1 MEGTMAVRTTSKT
14 VDPYA
19 IIKARDIIKCLARS
33 VPYQIALTLL
43 EDEVY
48 CNIIKIKSFVRDKQV
63 FVKRRQRLVGP
74 EGATLK
80 ALEILTECYMLV
92 QGNTVTLIGHYT
104 KLKVARRVVEEVMK
118 NVHPVY
124 HIKEL
129 MIKKEL
135 SKDEKLKNENWA
147 RFLPEF
153 KKIKDNRKKK
163 KKVIYKKKKE
173 GHAPRIQPRKEDLAM
188 ESGEYFMKN
197 KGGFASQKAQAML
210 KRKNKREEK
219 IKQRVAKYQ
228 EPDKEI
234 QSKKKEFGLSGKNFS
249 L

>member
-1 MEGTMAVRTTSKT
+1 MRVKTTSKT
-14 VDPYA
+14 FDPYA

-33 VPYQIALTLL
+33 VPYQMALTLL

-48 CNIIKIKSFVRDKQV
+48 CDIIKIKSLVRDKQV
-63 FVKRRQRLVGP
+63 FIKRRQRLVGP

-92 QGNTVTLIGHYT
+92 QGNTVTLIGHFS
-104 KLKVARRVVEEVMK
+104 KMKVARRVVEQVMG

-135 SKDEKLKNENWA
+135 AKDDKLKNENWA

-153 KKIKDNRKKK
+153 KKIKDNRRRKKR
-163 KKVIYKKKKE
+163 VIRKKKKE
-173 GHAPRIQPRKEDLAM
+173 SHAPQMQPRKEDLAM
-188 ESGEYFMKN
+188 ESGEYFMAG
-197 KGGFASQKAQAML
+197 KGNMRREKAKAIL
-210 KRKNKREEK
+210 KRKEKRDQK
-219 IKQRVAKYQ
+219 IKQRQAKYQ
-228 EPDKEI
+228 IPEQEI
-234 QSKKKEFGLSGKNFS
+234 QEKKKKFGLQGKQFS

>member
-1 MEGTMAVRTTSKT
+1 MEGTMAVRTTPKT
-14 VDPYA
+14 FDPYA

-48 CNIIKIKSFVRDKQV
+48 CNIVKIKSFVRDKQV

-74 EGATLK
+74 DGATLK

-92 QGNTVTLIGHYT
+92 QGNTVTLIGHYS
-104 KLKVARRVVEEVMK
+104 KLKVAQRVVEQVMK

-135 SKDEKLKNENWA
+135 AKDEKLKNENWA

-163 KKVIYKKKKE
+163 KRIIRKKKKE
-173 GHAPRIQPRKEDLAM
+173 SHAPQIQPRKEDLAM
-188 ESGEYFMKN
+188 ESGEYFLGKN
-197 KGGFASQKAQAML
+197 RGLKAQAIE
-210 KRKNKREEK
+210 KRKHKREQKLKERK
-219 IKQRVAKYQ
+219 AQYEEPGDIKKAKAN
-228 EPDKEI
+228 
-234 QSKKKEFGLSGKNFS
+234 FGLEGKQFS

>member
-1 MEGTMAVRTTSKT
+1 MAVKTTSKT
-14 VDPYA
+14 FDPYA

-33 VPYQIALTLL
+33 VPYQMALTLL

-48 CNIIKIKSFVRDKQV
+48 CDIIKIKSFVRDKQV

-74 EGATLK
+74 DGATLK

-92 QGNTVTLIGHYT
+92 QGNTVTLIGHYS
-104 KLKVARRVVEEVMK
+104 KMKVARRVVEEVMK

-129 MIKKEL
+129 MIKREL
-135 SKDEKLKNENWA
+135 AKDEKLKTENWA

-153 KKIKDNRKKK
+153 KKIKDNRRRKKK
-163 KKVIYKKKKE
+163 IIHKKKKE
-173 GHAPRIQPRKEDLAM
+173 GHAPQIQPRKEDLAM
-188 ESGEYFMKN
+188 ESGQYFMGKKN
-197 KGGFASQKAQAML
+197 ATHQQKAQAIK
-210 KRKNKREEK
+210 KRKAKREKKLKER
-219 IKQRVAKYQ
+219 QLRYT
-228 EPDKEI
+228 EPEPEVEE
-234 QSKKKEFGLSGKNFS
+234 KKKEFGLQNKQFS

>member
-1 MEGTMAVRTTSKT
+1 MAVKTTSKT
-14 VDPYA
+14 FDPYA

-33 VPYQIALTLL
+33 VPYQMALTLL

-48 CNIIKIKSFVRDKQV
+48 CDIIKIKSFVRDKQV

-92 QGNTVTLIGHYT
+92 QGNTVTLIGHYS

-129 MIKKEL
+129 MIKREL
-135 SKDEKLKNENWA
+135 AKDEKLKTENWA

-153 KKIKDNRKKK
+153 KKIKDNRRKKK
-163 KKVIYKKKKE
+163 KIIYKKKKE
-173 GHAPRIQPRKEDLAM
+173 GHAPQIQPRKEDLAM
-188 ESGEYFMKN
+188 ESGQYFMGKKN
-197 KGGFASQKAQAML
+197 QAHHQKAQAVK
-210 KRKNKREEK
+210 KRKAKREKKLRER
-219 IKQRVAKYQ
+219 QMRYV
-228 EPDKEI
+228 EPDSEI
-234 QSKKKEFGLSGKNFS
+234 RKKKKEFGLEKKQFS